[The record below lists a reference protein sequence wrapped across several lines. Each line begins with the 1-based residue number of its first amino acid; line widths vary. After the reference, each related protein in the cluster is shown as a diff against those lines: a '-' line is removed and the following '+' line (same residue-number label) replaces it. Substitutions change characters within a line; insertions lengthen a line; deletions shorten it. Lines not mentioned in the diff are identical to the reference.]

1 MFVKKECF
9 NLCDDIGTVYFKFEQ
24 ATECPRCHNGIAAQ
38 EIKPVIYYNDKK
50 VKLVTVF
57 NFCTRCQSCF
67 ITTYNVVS
75 KYESCYTVYYPSK
88 LIASEPTIPDNISF
102 TPSLTKVSPNFVEIY
117 NQAHQAEIY
126 LLNHIAGMGYRK
138 ALEFLIKDYA
148 IHFNQTKEDS
158 IKNQSLAQCINTYID
173 NPKIK
178 DLAEKSAWLGND
190 ETHYVRKHPDYN
202 IDDLKLLI
210 DTCVNYI
217 DMELNLEKS
226 RSIHKK

>member
-1 MFVKKECF
+1 MNKLL
-9 NLCDDIGTVYFKFEQ
+9 N
-24 ATECPRCHNGIAAQ
+24 AHAAQ

-102 TPSLTKVSPNFVEIY
+102 TPSLTKLSPNFVEIY

-126 LLNHIAGMGYRK
+126 SLNHIAGMGYRK

-217 DMELNLEKS
+217 DMELNLEKA